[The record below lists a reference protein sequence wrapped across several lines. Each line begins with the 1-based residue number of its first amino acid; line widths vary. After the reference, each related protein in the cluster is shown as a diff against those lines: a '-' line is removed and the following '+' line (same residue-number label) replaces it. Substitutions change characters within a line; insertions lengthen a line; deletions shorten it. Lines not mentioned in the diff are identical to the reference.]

1 VADAALLATLLP
13 VWVACVVLHVRQVV
27 SGRLAWVPVY
37 VSAPPA
43 GDGFPT
49 VRGFWPGTDDDPFG
63 LAVGDRLLRVG
74 SADLRGVGPF
84 GFVARVYEAA
94 AQDPA
99 LPVSLTYQ
107 RERAE
112 GAATRAAA
120 TDAAASAGGAD
131 TTAAMTAGAA
141 TTAGAPRD
149 SASGETAMR
158 LIPVAFPWRMLPLTF
173 TVVVTGALVL
183 ARQAGTPVARAFFL
197 LAIAYGLHWTFFFGG
212 PRAQTYAWAVV
223 FLTASTVML
232 PLVLRAVMIFPPEV
246 APRSGRLPWWPWVFA
261 VFGPI
266 SASWTFGVPFPPAVG
281 FRAVFVVNVLF
292 IATVLA
298 VITRNFRRASPVGR
312 RQLKWVVLGFYIG
325 TVPVLLT
332 DVVTAFDPTLWWLH
346 EVAAMAE
353 ILIPLCVL
361 VAIVRAN
368 YFDVDHLITGTAVYS
383 FLSVL
388 LMAAVLTIV
397 PSLARMT
404 SAATDLDPRT
414 GQLLLSVMVAASL
427 VPGQRY
433 LRPQMERLLFRE
445 RHALKEG
452 VEDLLHELSAADGAE
467 ALLTLTGERLA
478 DLVRPQ
484 ACVIYASL
492 GETLTPV
499 FARGTER
506 HGGPPALAGDATVI
520 EALRTRTAPLD
531 LEQWAPRGGGA
542 VVGRDERMALERLRA
557 AVLLP
562 IHRGGAL
569 AAIVSLAHKRSG
581 DVYTATDLVLL
592 ATVADKVSGELLRF
606 DTAEILRQERAMGEA
621 MRRYV
626 PEPVAARLSRGQA
639 IEGGEREVSVLFVDI
654 RGYTTY
660 SEQQAVGDVFSVIN
674 RYTETVSAVIQRR
687 GGTVV
692 EFLGDGLMAVFG
704 APEPLP
710 EHARVAVE
718 AACEIVVAV
727 RDLALGADPDAPIAV
742 GVGIATGE
750 AFVGNIQT
758 SDRLVYTAVGDIVNL
773 ASRIQGLTR
782 ELRAAVA
789 IDSATHS
796 WAAAAAA
803 HFERHEQVAIR
814 GRSERVDV
822 YTLPLA

>member
-1 VADAALLATLLP
+1 M
-13 VWVACVVLHVRQVV
+13 
-27 SGRLAWVPVY
+27 
-37 VSAPPA
+37 
-43 GDGFPT
+43 GD
-49 VRGFWPGTDDDPFG
+49 
-63 LAVGDRLLRVG
+63 
-74 SADLRGVGPF
+74 
-84 GFVARVYEAA
+84 
-94 AQDPA
+94 
-99 LPVSLTYQ
+99 
-107 RERAE
+107 
-112 GAATRAAA
+112 AATRHAA
-120 TDAAASAGGAD
+120 TAE
-131 TTAAMTAGAA
+131 TT
-141 TTAGAPRD
+141 
-149 SASGETAMR
+149 MR

-183 ARQAGTPVARAFFL
+183 VRQPGTPIARAFFL

-212 PRAQTYAWAVV
+212 PPLQTYAWTAV
-223 FLTASTVML
+223 FLSASLVMM
-232 PLVLRAVMIFPPEV
+232 PLILRAVMIFPSEI
-246 APRSGRLPWWPWVFA
+246 APRSGRLPWWPWLFA

-266 SASWTFGVPFPPAVG
+266 SASWTFGVPLPPAIG

-298 VITRNFRRASPVGR
+298 VLTRNFRRASPVGR
-312 RQLKWVVLGFYIG
+312 RQLKWVVLGIYLG

-332 DVVTAFDPTLWWLH
+332 DVVTAFAPALWWLH

-353 ILIPLCVL
+353 VLIPLCVL
-361 VAIVRAN
+361 IAIVRAN
-368 YFDVDHLITGTAVYS
+368 YFDIDHLITGTAVYS

-388 LMAAVLTIV
+388 FMAAVLTVV
-397 PSLARMT
+397 PSLARMA

-414 GQLLLSVMVAASL
+414 GQLLFSVMAAASL

-452 VEDLLHELSAADGAE
+452 VEDLLHELSSADGAE
-467 ALLTLTGERLA
+467 PLFTLAGERLA

-484 ACVIYASL
+484 ACVIYAYL
-492 GETLTPV
+492 GDVLTPV

-506 HGGPPALAGDATVI
+506 QGGPPALAGDAAVV

-531 LEQWAPRGGGA
+531 LERWAPRPDSIA
-542 VVGRDERMALERLRA
+542 MGRDERLALAQLRA

-562 IHRGGAL
+562 VHRGSAL
-569 AAIVSLAHKRSG
+569 AAVISLAPKRSG
-581 DVYTATDLVLL
+581 DIYTATDLALL
-592 ATVADKVSGELLRF
+592 SAVVDKVSGELLRF

-621 MRRYV
+621 LRRYV

-639 IEGGEREVSVLFVDI
+639 IEGGERDVSVLFVDI

-660 SEQQAVGDVFSVIN
+660 SEQQAAGDVFSVIN
-674 RYTETVSAVIQRR
+674 RYMETVSAVIQRR

-704 APEPLP
+704 APELLP

-718 AACEIVVAV
+718 AACEIVATV

-782 ELRAAVA
+782 ELHAAVA

-796 WAAAAAA
+796 WAAAAAE

-822 YTLPLA
+822 YALPLEAA